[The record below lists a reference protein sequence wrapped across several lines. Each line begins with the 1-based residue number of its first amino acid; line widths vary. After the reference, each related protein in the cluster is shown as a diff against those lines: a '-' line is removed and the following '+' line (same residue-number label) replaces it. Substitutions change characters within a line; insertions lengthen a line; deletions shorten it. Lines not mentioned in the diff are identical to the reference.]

1 MKITW
6 YGHSAFR
13 LETDQA
19 RILVDP
25 FFTGNPSFPESKRGE
40 AVDGITHIALT
51 HGHFDHIGDVTQLAQ
66 QTGATVIANV
76 DLCNYLGT
84 KGVEKLDKGNIG
96 GTVHHPGFS
105 LTWVQAIHSAGHID
119 KDGRTVS
126 LGNANGLVFHFATGE
141 SVYHMGDT
149 DIFGDMA
156 LIEELHRPAIGL
168 VPVGDRFTMGGA
180 VAALACKRYFNFETI
195 IPCHFGSF
203 PIIAETADQFVDAM
217 DQSDRVKVLA
227 PGETLST

>member
-6 YGHSAFR
+6 FGHSAFR
-13 LETDQA
+13 LETDKA

-25 FFTGNPSFPESKRGE
+25 FFTGNPAFPEAGRETAAEGL
-40 AVDGITHIALT
+40 THIALT
-51 HGHFDHIGDVTQLAQ
+51 HGHFDHIGDVVSLAKE
-66 QTGATVIANV
+66 TGATVIANV
-76 DLCNYLGT
+76 DLCGYLGT
-84 KGVEKLDKGNIG
+84 KGVENLDMGNVG

-105 LTWVQAIHSAGHID
+105 LTWVQAVHSAGHID
-119 KDGRTVS
+119 KEGKTVA
-126 LGNANGLVFHFATGE
+126 LGNANGLVFHFDTGE

-180 VAALACKRYFNFETI
+180 VAALACKRYFKFDTI

-203 PIIAETADQFVDAM
+203 PIIDQTADAFVEAM
-217 DQSDRVKVLA
+217 DNSERVKVLQ
-227 PGETLST
+227 PGETLSV